1 MPTLILTVAA
11 INPPK
16 PNGKKSKIIGTNN
29 EAVYAFP
36 DKAAKFTT
44 GRSYEIDCSTSDYNG
59 KTLNHLE
66 SFTEVEA
73 VKAPAATLPSQGGG
87 SAFRTPEQMF
97 VSEILAAYI
106 AAGRLEKPSMLL
118 AATMEVRKVWHH
130 TFGDTTFEASEAGRQ
145 AA

>member
-1 MPTLILTVAA
+1 MPTLILTVSR
-11 INPPK
+11 IDPPK
-16 PNGKKSKIIGTNN
+16 PNGGKKSKIIGTNN

-73 VKAPAATLPSQGGG
+73 KTPAATLPPQPFDKGSGGGQGGG

-97 VSEILAAYI
+97 VSE
-106 AAGRLEKPSMLL
+106 MLVAL
-118 AATMEVRKVWHH
+118 IEAKQVGNDKQQLW
-130 TFGDTTFEASEAGRQ
+130 DTTKMLRGLWQHGLTE
-145 AA
+145 

>member
-1 MPTLILTVAA
+1 MPTLILTVSR
-11 INPPK
+11 IDPPK
-16 PNGKKSKIIGTNN
+16 PNGGKKSKIIGTNN

-73 VKAPAATLPSQGGG
+73 KTPAATLPPQGGGQGGG

-106 AAGRLEKPSMLL
+106 
-118 AATMEVRKVWHH
+118 
-130 TFGDTTFEASEAGRQ
+130 
-145 AA
+145 